1 VIIKGASRGEPKWLG
16 RHLMRR
22 DTNERIEVLEL
33 QSPHADLTEALRDWQ
48 VLAAGTR
55 GFKGLYHAN
64 IDPAIGYAMTPEQW
78 QRAVEVLERELKLEG
93 QPRAVVL
100 HEKLGRQ
107 HVHVVWSR
115 TDLETMTLKSDS
127 HNFYAH
133 ERASLALEL
142 EFGHEHVPGRH
153 AKRDRERQ
161 HLPPGAALTHAEWQQ
176 AERSGLDPRAVRTEI
191 DHLFRHCDTGPA
203 FAAALADAGFAL
215 ARGDRRDFVI
225 VDQGGGTHPLGRAVQ
240 GFRAAAQREFMQEV
254 ARDELPSV
262 AEARAQQQDRAPRA
276 EPKIPQDPT
285 AAAALEAQAA
295 RVAAEVKALEAA
307 HAVERQRAA
316 AARDAEIAAESAR
329 RRQEE
334 VAALARHDRE
344 AESRGFR
351 RFVES
356 VRGFF
361 SPAWAKDQA
370 VARQDA
376 RRGVETSLT
385 EEREEALAALTG
397 RREADLAAL
406 AGQQGEAIRAHQ
418 ERAERQASRYL
429 GHLEALREA
438 AEAER
443 QQARRREDREPPDRE
458 DPTRAR

>member
-1 VIIKGASRGEPKWLG
+1 MIIKGASRGEPKWLG

-22 DTNERIEVLEL
+22 DTNERIELLEL
-33 QSPHADLTEALRDWQ
+33 QSPHADLTEAFRDWQ

-64 IDPAIGYAMTPEQW
+64 IDPAIGYTMTPEQW
-78 QRAVEVLERELKLEG
+78 RRSVEVLERELKLEG

-107 HVHVVWSR
+107 HLHVVWSR

-161 HLPPGAALTHAEWQQ
+161 QLPPEAALNHADWQQ
-176 AERSGLDPRAVRTEI
+176 AERTGLDVRAVRAEI
-191 DHLFRHCDTGPA
+191 DHLFRQCDTGPA
-203 FAAALADAGFAL
+203 FAAALAEAGFAL

-225 VDQGGGTHPLGRAVQ
+225 VDQGGGTHPLGRAVRD
-240 GFRAAAQREFMQEV
+240 FRAAAQREFMQEV
-254 ARDELPSV
+254 ARDALPSV
-262 AEARAQQQDRAPRA
+262 AEARAQQQDRAPQA
-276 EPKIPQDPT
+276 DPKIPQDAT
-285 AAAALEAQAA
+285 AAAALQAQAE
-295 RVAAEVKALEAA
+295 RVAGEVKVLEATQA
-307 HAVERQRAA
+307 AERQRVA
-316 AARDAEIAAESAR
+316 AARDAEIAAGIAQ

-334 VAALARHDRE
+334 AAALARHDRE
-344 AESRGFR
+344 AESRGFKKL
-351 RFVES
+351 VET
-356 VRGFF
+356 VRDFF
-361 SPAWAKDQA
+361 SPAWAREQA
-370 VARQDA
+370 RARQES
-376 RRGVETSLT
+376 RRAVETTLIQAREEEVSALT
-385 EEREEALAALTG
+385 SGRETELLALAERQAEAVRAHEERA
-397 RREADLAAL
+397 
-406 AGQQGEAIRAHQ
+406 QI
-418 ERAERQASRYL
+418 QASRYL
-429 GHLEALREA
+429 GHLEALRIA

-458 DPTRAR
+458 GPSRAR